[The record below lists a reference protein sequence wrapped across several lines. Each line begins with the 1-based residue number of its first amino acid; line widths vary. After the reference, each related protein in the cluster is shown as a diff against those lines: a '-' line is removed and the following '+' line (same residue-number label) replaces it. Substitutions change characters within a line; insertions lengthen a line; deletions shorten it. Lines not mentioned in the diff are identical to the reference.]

1 MAGPS
6 VPAAEEQQ
14 PSRRAQAR
22 VALIAWYAPR
32 RRSFPWRRPAGR
44 AGRFPDPYAV
54 MVSEFML
61 QQTQAARVVPVFEA
75 FIARFPDI
83 GALASASRAEV
94 LRAWGRLGYPRRA
107 VALHR
112 AAIEI
117 EQRLGGDVP
126 RDPEVLRSLPG
137 VGDYTSTAI
146 ASIAFGAPVAAV
158 DTNVRRVWA
167 RVDFGADPE
176 AIPARDLVDAADAWL
191 DAQRPDAWN
200 QALMDLGRDVCRP
213 APRCERCPLRPWC
226 RFEAGAPTARRSTTR
241 RQPPYEG
248 SMRQVRG
255 AVLHL
260 LQERAPRTLGGM
272 ARTLEAPVSR
282 VADAVRGLHGDGVV
296 AASPAALEGRDRGRV
311 ALPD

>member
-1 MAGPS
+1 
-6 VPAAEEQQ
+6 
-14 PSRRAQAR
+14 
-22 VALIAWYAPR
+22 
-32 RRSFPWRRPAGR
+32 
-44 AGRFPDPYAV
+44 

-61 QQTQAARVVPVFEA
+61 QQTQAARVVPAFEA
-75 FIARFPDI
+75 FVARFPDV
-83 GALASASRAEV
+83 GTLATASRADV

-112 AAIEI
+112 ASIEI
-117 EQRLGGDVP
+117 VQRLGGDVP
-126 RDPEVLRSLPG
+126 RDPAALRSLPG
-137 VGDYTSTAI
+137 VGDYTSAAI

-167 RVDFGADPE
+167 RVDFGADPDAVSPRVLAE
-176 AIPARDLVDAADAWL
+176 AAAAWL
-191 DAQRPDAWN
+191 DPRRPDMWN

-213 APRCERCPLRPWC
+213 APRCERCPLRSWC
-226 RFEAGAPTARRSTTR
+226 RFETEGRRARRRTTR
-241 RQPPYEG
+241 RQPKYEG

-260 LQERAPRTLGGM
+260 LQDRAPRTLGGM
-272 ARTLEAPVSR
+272 ARTLGTPVPR

-296 AASPAALEGRDRGRV
+296 TASPAALGGRDGGRV